1 MRLSE
6 LVGEGWRGG
15 FPDMDIVGLSADSR
29 EVRPGYLF
37 AALPGA
43 SQHGARFLPEARA
56 RGAVAVLTDPA
67 EAAAMRDI
75 AVIADANPRR
85 RFALVAARFFGHQP
99 ARVVA
104 VTGTSGKTSVAE
116 FARQLWTLAGKP
128 AASLGTLGIVRP
140 EGASYGQLTTPDP
153 VALHRALSELAADG
167 IERLA
172 MEASSHGLDQFR
184 LDGVRLRAAAFTN
197 LGRDHMDYHPTMAA
211 YLAAKL
217 RLFDELLPPG
227 ATALVNADDAQAEAV
242 LAVCRRRGLKAMT
255 YGVAGREFRILAVRP
270 LGHGQAVEAELHGR
284 RVAFELPLIGAF
296 QLANAL
302 AAYGLVAAAENEA
315 LAPELLSRLAG
326 VPGRMQLVA
335 RHPNG
340 AAIFVDYAHK
350 PEALENVLQALRPH
364 AAGRLVVVFGCG
376 GNRDRGK
383 RPLMGAIAGRLADQV
398 IVTDDNPREEDP
410 ASIRREILA
419 AIPDAREIGDRAGAI
434 AGAISGLAS
443 GDVLVIAGKGHE
455 NGQIIGNEVRPFND
469 AEAARDAVLRL
480 ARS

>member
-6 LVGEGWRGG
+6 LVGEGLRGG
-15 FPDMDIVGLSADSR
+15 IADLEVVGLSADSR

-43 SQHGARFLPEARA
+43 REHGARFLPEARA

-85 RFALVAARFFGHQP
+85 RFALVAARFFGRQP

-116 FARQLWTLAGKP
+116 FARQLWTLAGRK

-140 EGASYGQLTTPDP
+140 DGAAYGQLTTPDP
-153 VALHRALSELAADG
+153 VALHRALADLAADG

-172 MEASSHGLDQFR
+172 MEASSHGLDQYR
-184 LDGVRLRAAAFTN
+184 LDGVTLSAAAFTN
-197 LGRDHMDYHPTMAA
+197 LGRDHMDYHPSEAA

-217 RLFDELLPPG
+217 RLFDELLPAG
-227 ATALVNADDAQAEAV
+227 ALALVNADDAHAPAV
-242 LAVCRRRGLKAMT
+242 LSVCHRRGLRAMT
-255 YGVAGREFRILAVRP
+255 YGRQGREFRILRARP
-270 LGHGQAVEAELHGR
+270 LGHGQAVEVELLGR
-284 RVAFELPLIGAF
+284 RAAFELPLIGEF
-296 QLANAL
+296 QVSNAL
-302 AAYGLVAAAENEA
+302 AAYGLVAAAEGEA
-315 LAPELLSRLAG
+315 PAPELLARLGG
-326 VPGRMQLVA
+326 VPGRMQFAA
-335 RHPNG
+335 RHPSG
-340 AAIFVDYAHK
+340 AAIYVDYAHK
-350 PEALENVLQALRPH
+350 PEALENVLRALRPH

-383 RPLMGAIAGRLADQV
+383 RPLMGAIAGRLADRV

-410 ASIRREILA
+410 GAIRREILA
-419 AIPDAREIGDRAGAI
+419 AVPDAIEIGDRAAAIVEAIGA
-434 AGAISGLAS
+434 LAE

-455 NGQIIGNEVRPFND
+455 NGQIIGKEVRPFND
-469 AEAARDAVLRL
+469 AEAAREAVLRL